1 VAWKSLGAFPQD
13 NVSAHVEQ
21 GKEQKRF
28 QRVLKAGL
36 FCSILTLEDRNRGGV
51 FAEKLNGGNTMD
63 ESDVYKAKEAV
74 QTAMK
79 NGSIKLVVIIG
90 VVLAGI
96 VLLNPWA
103 QIGAGERGIVLNFG
117 AVQQNVMGEGLHFR
131 IPIMQKVVPM
141 DVKVQKATTDAA
153 AASSDLQDVS
163 STVAINYHIIP
174 DKAHVV
180 YQSIGIHFKERII
193 DPAVQEVVKAVT
205 AKYTAEELIT
215 KRPAVSDAMKV
226 TLTER
231 LMLHNI
237 AVDAFSIVGFSFSK
251 IFMEA
256 IESKQTAEQ
265 LALKAKRDLDRIKIE
280 AEQKITAAQA
290 EAESLRL
297 QRANIS
303 LDLIELRKVEANLRA
318 IDKWNGILPQV
329 TGGGAVPFIGVGDL
343 QKR

>member
-1 VAWKSLGAFPQD
+1 
-13 NVSAHVEQ
+13 
-21 GKEQKRF
+21 
-28 QRVLKAGL
+28 
-36 FCSILTLEDRNRGGV
+36 
-51 FAEKLNGGNTMD
+51 MD
-63 ESDVYKAKEAV
+63 EKDIYMAKDAM
-74 QTAMK
+74 QSAMK
-79 NGSIKLVVIIG
+79 KGPVRLILIIG
-90 VVLAGI
+90 VILVFFLF
-96 VLLNPWA
+96 LRPWV

-117 AVQQNVMGEGLHFR
+117 AVQENVFGEGLHFR
-131 IPIMQKVVPM
+131 IPIMQEIIPV
-141 DVKVQKATTDAA
+141 DVKVQKAETDAA
-153 AASSDLQDVS
+153 AASADLQDVS

-174 DKAHVV
+174 DKANIV

-193 DPAVQEVVKAVT
+193 DPAVLEVVKAVT

-215 KRPAVSDAMKV
+215 KRPAVSNAMKLS
-226 TLTER
+226 LTER
-231 LMLHNI
+231 LLEHNI

-280 AEQKITAAQA
+280 AEQTITAARA

-303 LDLIELRKVEANLRA
+303 PDLIELRKIEANLKA

-329 TGGGAVPFIGVGDL
+329 TGAGAVPFIGVGEVR
-343 QKR
+343 KR

>member
-1 VAWKSLGAFPQD
+1 
-13 NVSAHVEQ
+13 
-21 GKEQKRF
+21 
-28 QRVLKAGL
+28 
-36 FCSILTLEDRNRGGV
+36 
-51 FAEKLNGGNTMD
+51 MD
-63 ESDVYKAKEAV
+63 EQDVYRAKEAM
-74 QTAMK
+74 QSAMK
-79 NGSIKLVVIIG
+79 KGPMRLALIIG
-90 VVLAGI
+90 AILVFFLF
-96 VLLNPWA
+96 LNPWA

-117 AVQQNVMGEGLHFR
+117 AVQDKVLDEGLHFR
-131 IPIMQKVVPM
+131 VPVMQDIIRV
-141 DVKVQKATTDAA
+141 DVKVQKAETDAA
-153 AASSDLQDVS
+153 AASADLQDVS

-174 DKAHVV
+174 DKANIV

-193 DPAVQEVVKAVT
+193 DPAVLEVVKAVT

-215 KRPAVSDAMKV
+215 KRPAVSDAMKLS
-226 TLTER
+226 LTER
-231 LMLHNI
+231 LLAHNI

-280 AEQKITAAQA
+280 AEQKITAARA

-303 LDLIELRKVEANLRA
+303 PDLIELRKIEANLRA

-329 TGGGAVPFIGVGDL
+329 TGGGAVPFIGIGEI

>member
-1 VAWKSLGAFPQD
+1 MGEE
-13 NVSAHVEQ
+13 SAKR
-21 GKEQKRF
+21 GKNLNYKK
-28 QRVLKAGL
+28 LK
-36 FCSILTLEDRNRGGV
+36 GGCI
-51 FAEKLNGGNTMD
+51 MD
-63 ESDVYKAKEAV
+63 EQDVYRAKEATKAAM
-74 QTAMK
+74 QSAMK
-79 NGSIKLVVIIG
+79 KGPMRLALIIG
-90 VVLAGI
+90 AILVFFLF
-96 VLLNPWA
+96 LSPWV

-117 AVQQNVMGEGLHFR
+117 AVQKDVFEEGLHFR
-131 IPIMQKVVPM
+131 VPIMQKVATM
-141 DVKVQKATTDAA
+141 DVKVQKSLTSA
-153 AASSDLQDVS
+153 AASSSDLQEVS
-163 STVAINYHIIP
+163 SEVALNYHVIP
-174 DKAHVV
+174 DKANVV

-215 KRPAVSDAMKV
+215 KRPAVSDAMKA

-280 AEQKITAAQA
+280 AEQKITAAKA

-297 QRANIS
+297 QGAKIS
-303 LDLIELRKVEANLRA
+303 KDLIELRKVEA
-318 IDKWNGILPQV
+318 K
-329 TGGGAVPFIGVGDL
+329 T
-343 QKR
+343 